1 MPDVMKNRS
10 ITYKNSL
17 KLCYWNIGGMK
28 TLNMNKIDDYAF
40 FLQELQEYDVVI

>member
-28 TLNMNKIDDYAF
+28 THNMNKIDDYD
-40 FLQELQEYDVVI
+40 FLQELQE